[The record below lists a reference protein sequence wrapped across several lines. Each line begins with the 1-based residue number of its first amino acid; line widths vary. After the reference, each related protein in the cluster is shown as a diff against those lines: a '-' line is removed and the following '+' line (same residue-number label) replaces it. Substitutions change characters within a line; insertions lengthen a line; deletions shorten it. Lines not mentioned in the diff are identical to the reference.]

1 LYCQILSASFKTKYF
16 IELNYKKDFLAFMSF
31 NMSKDK
37 IQEDKSLYTDP
48 QWGEVRSSI
57 LRQYVDTDKQI
68 LVNDQV
74 LIQQQTELIE

>member
-1 LYCQILSASFKTKYF
+1 
-16 IELNYKKDFLAFMSF
+16 
-31 NMSKDK
+31 MSKDK

-57 LRQYVDTDKQI
+57 LRQYVDTDKQN
-68 LVNDQV
+68 LVSDQV